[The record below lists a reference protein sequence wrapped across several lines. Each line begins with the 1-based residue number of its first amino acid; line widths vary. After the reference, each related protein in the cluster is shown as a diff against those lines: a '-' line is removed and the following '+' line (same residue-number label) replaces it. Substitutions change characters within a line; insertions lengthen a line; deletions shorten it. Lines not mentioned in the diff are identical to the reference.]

1 MKVCGA
7 AVSSAVKPKKARTK
21 STTLAAVMPMEIAMA
36 ERHPVEREVVSKSM
50 VSAPGVAAATNQMVA
65 KSQ

>member
-36 ERHPVEREVVSKSM
+36 ERHPVERDVVSNSM
-50 VSAPGVAAATNQMVA
+50 VSAPGVAAAKNQIVVN
-65 KSQ
+65 SR